1 MYIYNNMEEQLLS
14 LLESILGKA
23 KKTSGDNYAFWSPFV
38 NHHKPKLEINIKLN
52 SNADNPWHCWISD
65 EKGKTIRS
73 LFKKLKVS
81 KEVWDE
87 HNSIFSRKYR
97 YSNLPNSEN
106 NGKTESVQ
114 LPKEYIPL
122 WKPSNSV
129 IRKHAIK
136 YLEGRGITPSEII
149 KHEVG
154 YCEEGIY
161 KHKVIV
167 PSYDS
172 DGKLNYF
179 VGRSF
184 YETNH
189 KHKNPDVSKDVVG
202 FEMMVNWD
210 LPIVICEGVFDA
222 MAIRMNAIP
231 LFGKSPQSKLQTE
244 IIRRGVEKVYIV
256 LDSDAF
262 KNALRFAETL
272 MNGGITV
279 YVVELGDS
287 DPSEMGFDEINKK
300 IKNTE
305 ALTLRKLMEYKL
317 VGV

>member
-1 MYIYNNMEEQLLS
+1 MEDRLIT
-14 LLESILGKA
+14 LLESVLGKS
-23 KKTSGDNYAFWSPFV
+23 KKTSGDNYAFYSPFV
-38 NHHKPKLEINIKLN
+38 EHYKPKLEINVALN
-52 SNADNPWHCWISD
+52 SLGENPWHCWVSD

-73 LFKKLKVS
+73 LFRKLKVS
-81 KEVWDE
+81 KDVWEE

-97 YSNLPNSEN
+97 YRNDQANDQAN
-106 NGKTESVQ
+106 DQVVQ

-129 IRKHAIK
+129 IRKHALR
-136 YLEGRGITPSEII
+136 YLNGRGVTPSEII
-149 KHEVG
+149 KYEVG

-167 PSYDS
+167 PSYDK
-172 DGKLNYF
+172 DARLNYF

-184 YETNH
+184 YDSNF

-222 MAIRMNAIP
+222 MAVRMNAIP
-231 LFGKSPQSKLQTE
+231 LFGKSPQSKLQSE
-244 IIRRGVEKVYIV
+244 IIRRGVRKVYIA

-262 KNALRFAETL
+262 SNALRFAEVL
-272 MNGGITV
+272 MNEGIEV
-279 YVVELGDS
+279 SVVELKDS
-287 DPSEMGFDEINKK
+287 DPSEMGFEEINKK
-300 IKNTE
+300 IKNTPP
-305 ALTLRKLMEYKL
+305 LTLKKLMEYKL
-317 VGV
+317 MGV

>member
-1 MYIYNNMEEQLLS
+1 
-14 LLESILGKA
+14 
-23 KKTSGDNYAFWSPFV
+23 
-38 NHHKPKLEINIKLN
+38 
-52 SNADNPWHCWISD
+52 
-65 EKGKTIRS
+65 
-73 LFKKLKVS
+73 
-81 KEVWDE
+81 
-87 HNSIFSRKYR
+87 
-97 YSNLPNSEN
+97 
-106 NGKTESVQ
+106 
-114 LPKEYIPL
+114 
-122 WKPSNSV
+122 
-129 IRKHAIK
+129 
-136 YLEGRGITPSEII
+136 
-149 KHEVG
+149 
-154 YCEEGIY
+154 
-161 KHKVIV
+161 
-167 PSYDS
+167 
-172 DGKLNYF
+172 
-179 VGRSF
+179 
-184 YETNH
+184 
-189 KHKNPDVSKDVVG
+189 VG

-222 MAIRMNAIP
+222 MAIRMNTIP

>member
-1 MYIYNNMEEQLLS
+1 MEDRLIT
-14 LLESILGKA
+14 LLESVLGKS
-23 KKTSGDNYAFWSPFV
+23 KKTSGDNYAFYSPFV
-38 NHHKPKLEINIKLN
+38 EHYKPKLEINIRLN
-52 SNADNPWHCWISD
+52 SNGDNPWHCWVSD

-73 LFKKLKVS
+73 LFRKLKVS
-81 KEVWDE
+81 KDVWEE

-97 YSNLPNSEN
+97 YRTDEATDEATD
-106 NGKTESVQ
+106 KVVQ

-129 IRKHAIK
+129 IRKHALR
-136 YLEGRGITPSEII
+136 YLNDRGVTPSEII
-149 KHEVG
+149 KYEVG

-167 PSYDS
+167 PSYDK
-172 DGKLNYF
+172 DARLNYF

-184 YETNH
+184 YDSNF

-231 LFGKSPQSKLQTE
+231 LFGKSPQSKLQSE
-244 IIRRGVEKVYIV
+244 IIRRGVRKVYIA

-262 KNALRFAETL
+262 ENALRFAEVL
-272 MNGGITV
+272 MNEGIEV
-279 YVVELGDS
+279 SVVELKDS
-287 DPSEMGFDEINKK
+287 DPSEMGFEEINKK
-300 IKNTE
+300 IKNTPP
-305 ALTLRKLMEYKL
+305 LTLKKLMEYKL
-317 VGV
+317 MGV

>member
-1 MYIYNNMEEQLLS
+1 MEDRLLS
-14 LLESILGKA
+14 LLESVLGKA
-23 KKTSGDNYAFWSPFV
+23 KKTSGDNYAFYSPFV
-38 NHHKPKLEINIKLN
+38 EHYKPKLEINISLN
-52 SNADNPWHCWISD
+52 SSGDNPWHCWVSD
-65 EKGKTIRS
+65 EKGKSIRS
-73 LFKKLKVS
+73 LFRKIKVS
-81 KEVWDE
+81 KDVWDE

-106 NGKTESVQ
+106 NGKTELVQ

-122 WKPSNSV
+122 WKSSNSV
-129 IRKHAIK
+129 IRKHALR
-136 YLEGRGITPSEII
+136 YLNGRGVTPSEII
-149 KHEVG
+149 KYEIG
-154 YCEEGIY
+154 YCEEGVY

-167 PSYDS
+167 PSYNR
-172 DGKLNYF
+172 DGRLNYF

-184 YETNH
+184 YDSNF

-231 LFGKSPQSKLQTE
+231 IFGKSPQSELQKE
-244 IIRRGVEKVYIV
+244 IIRRGVERVYIA

-262 KNALRFAETL
+262 ENALRFAETL
-272 MNGGITV
+272 MNEGIEV
-279 YVVELGDS
+279 YVVELNDS

-305 ALTLRKLMEYKL
+305 PLTLRRLMEYKL

>member
-1 MYIYNNMEEQLLS
+1 MEEKLLS
-14 LLESILGKA
+14 LLESVLGKA

-65 EKGKTIRS
+65 EKGKSIRS
-73 LFKKLKVS
+73 LFRKLKVS
-81 KEVWDE
+81 KEVWDA
-87 HNSIFSRKYR
+87 HNSIFKRKYR

-106 NGKTESVQ
+106 NGKTELVQ

-122 WKPSNSV
+122 WKPSTSV
-129 IRKHAIK
+129 IRKHALSYLTRRGVTSAEVLK
-136 YLEGRGITPSEII
+136 YQI
-149 KHEVG
+149 G

-161 KHKVIV
+161 KHKIIV
-167 PSYDS
+167 PSYNEN
-172 DGKLNYF
+172 GMLNYF

-184 YETNH
+184 YDTTF

-202 FEMMVNWD
+202 FEMFVNWD

-222 MAIRMNAIP
+222 IAVRMNSIP
-231 LFGKSPQSKLQTE
+231 LFGKSPQSELRKK
-244 IIRRGVEKVYIV
+244 IISKGVKSVYLA

-262 KNALRFAETL
+262 KNSLRFAESL
-272 MNGGITV
+272 MNNGVGVHI
-279 YVVELGDS
+279 VELKDS
-287 DPSEMGFDEINKK
+287 DPSDMGFKTINEK

-305 ALTLRKLMEYKL
+305 LLSLRKLMEYKL
-317 VGV
+317 LGV

>member
-1 MYIYNNMEEQLLS
+1 MEDRLIT
-14 LLESILGKA
+14 LLESVLGKG
-23 KKTSGDNYAFWSPFV
+23 KKTSGDNYAFYSPFV
-38 NHHKPKLEINIKLN
+38 EHYKPKLEINISLN
-52 SNADNPWHCWISD
+52 SNGDNPWHCWVSD
-65 EKGKTIRS
+65 EKGKSIRS
-73 LFKKLKVS
+73 LFRKLKVS
-81 KEVWDE
+81 KDVWDE

-97 YSNLPNSEN
+97 Y
-106 NGKTESVQ
+106 TTHQATHQVVQ

-122 WKPSNSV
+122 WKPSNSI

-136 YLEGRGITPSEII
+136 YLEGRGITPSEIVKYEI
-149 KHEVG
+149 G
-154 YCEEGIY
+154 YCEDGIY

-172 DGKLNYF
+172 DARLNYF

-184 YETNH
+184 YDSNF

-222 MAIRMNAIP
+222 IAIRMNAIP
-231 LFGKSPQSKLQTE
+231 LFGKSPQSKLLSQ
-244 IIRRGVEKVYIV
+244 IISRGVEKVYIV

-272 MNGGITV
+272 MNEGIEV
-279 YVVELGDS
+279 CVVELGDS

-300 IKNTE
+300 IKNTKP
-305 ALTLRKLMEYKL
+305 LTLRKLMEYKL
-317 VGV
+317 VGI

>member
-1 MYIYNNMEEQLLS
+1 MEDRLIT
-14 LLESILGKA
+14 LLESVLGKS
-23 KKTSGDNYAFWSPFV
+23 KKTSGDNYAFYSPFV
-38 NHHKPKLEINIKLN
+38 EHYKPKLEINVALN
-52 SNADNPWHCWISD
+52 SLGENPWHCWVSD

-73 LFKKLKVS
+73 LFRKLKVS
-81 KEVWDE
+81 KDVWEE

-97 YSNLPNSEN
+97 YQNDQANDQVN
-106 NGKTESVQ
+106 DQVVQ

-129 IRKHAIK
+129 IRKHALR
-136 YLEGRGITPSEII
+136 YLNDRGVTPSEII
-149 KHEVG
+149 KYEVG

-167 PSYDS
+167 PSYDK
-172 DGKLNYF
+172 DARLNYF

-184 YETNH
+184 YDSNF

-231 LFGKSPQSKLQTE
+231 LFGKSPQSKLQSE
-244 IIRRGVEKVYIV
+244 IIRRGVRKVYIA

-262 KNALRFAETL
+262 ENALRFAEVL
-272 MNGGITV
+272 MNEGIEV
-279 YVVELGDS
+279 SVVELKDS
-287 DPSEMGFDEINKK
+287 DPSEMGFEEINKK
-300 IKNTE
+300 IKNTPP
-305 ALTLRKLMEYKL
+305 LTLKKLMEYKL
-317 VGV
+317 MGV